1 MARDQGGKKVEMGL
15 ERKEL
20 SCPSNN
26 GATLGSLS
34 VISKAEI
41 PAESTRDW
49 AWGLVKG
56 TMQSCL
62 LCGGGSEMAL
72 YPPWT
77 KESRRA

>member
-1 MARDQGGKKVEMGL
+1 MEEGGGRGDHKKRVKVEMGL

-41 PAESTRDW
+41 PVESTREL
-49 AWGLVKG
+49 AWVL
-56 TMQSCL
+56 
-62 LCGGGSEMAL
+62 
-72 YPPWT
+72 
-77 KESRRA
+77 